1 MAAQPGTRWV
11 YGYNTDI
18 LGAVIE
24 KVSGQPLDV
33 FMRERILDP
42 LGMND
47 THFYLPTSDRDRLA
61 TVYSATGG
69 GIERAPNLSQMVGQ
83 GAYVDGPRKSF
94 SGGAGFL
101 STAPDYARFLQ
112 MMLNEGE
119 LDGVRILAPKTVEL
133 MTTDHL
139 RGIPFRAG
147 QGFGLGFSIVT
158 DLGARGIPGSV
169 GEYGWGG
176 AYHSTYWV
184 DPVEELVVVYLTN
197 LIPAGRIDDHGKLRA
212 LIYQALMD

>member
-1 MAAQPGTRWV
+1 
-11 YGYNTDI
+11 
-18 LGAVIE
+18 
-24 KVSGQPLDV
+24 
-33 FMRERILDP
+33 
-42 LGMND
+42 
-47 THFYLPTSDRDRLA
+47 
-61 TVYSATGG
+61 
-69 GIERAPNLSQMVGQ
+69 
-83 GAYVDGPRKSF
+83 
-94 SGGAGFL
+94 
-101 STAPDYARFLQ
+101 
-112 MMLNEGE
+112 MMLNGGE
-119 LDGVRILAPKTVEL
+119 LEGVRILGPKTVEL

-158 DLGARGIPGSV
+158 DLGARSIPGSV